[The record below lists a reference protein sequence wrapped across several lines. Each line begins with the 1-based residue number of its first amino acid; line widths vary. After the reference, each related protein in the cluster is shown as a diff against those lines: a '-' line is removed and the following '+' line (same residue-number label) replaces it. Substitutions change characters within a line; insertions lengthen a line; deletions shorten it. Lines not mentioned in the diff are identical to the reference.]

1 MSRKSSRRNPP
12 DPFPDPPVYEQL
24 YDERLTVH
32 RLTGDLE
39 ETLDTL
45 VSGCAFLARLET
57 LDDDRDD
64 AAEPAEPAEDG
75 ETDYDDAPD
84 GPRGLYGGITLTTRI
99 LARALLGRALDRQPA
114 SAADDDG
121 ADAAVPEDILD
132 DLTQALLPPDIA
144 PSLKTSRLER
154 KAAFDDAALLIRE
167 MGLEEFGVSC
177 ALETADDGV
186 HELVAFAVSTETA
199 HVELLEFLI
208 NRAETVALETDPLL
222 ATERDAS
229 AWEFSRWS
237 VSPPPGRHSAD
248 ADFARHVREQEYSL
262 VDRSTMAL
270 GTSVIGGFADNDLFG
285 GLYPGQRRLVEGL
298 AASFVDIF
306 ECVAV
311 TGNRTTLR
319 SVRSDQTYVVH
330 EHLEPVEYAVGW
342 VAAGRLIPFDSELYL
357 RSPGMVFA
365 RADAVDDA
373 RSAAAF
379 VDTLEDALPP
389 ALALEAFISSV
400 MMGVD
405 VPRVMK
411 PMRSRADAREQL
423 DSLRFLLLDA
433 QLEPD
438 ATLGAFASALAEQGG
453 HGLTAQGPPP
463 GAGRRATRPANRR
476 RR

>member
-1 MSRKSSRRNPP
+1 MTRKSSRRNTP
-12 DPFPDPPVYEQL
+12 DPFPDPPINEPL
-24 YDERLTVH
+24 DDERLTVR

-45 VSGCAFLARLET
+45 ISGCTFLARLET
-57 LDDDRDD
+57 LDDGRDD
-64 AAEPAEPAEDG
+64 GGESEESD
-75 ETDYDDAPD
+75 ETDDDDALD
-84 GPRGLYGGITLTTRI
+84 GPRRLFGGITLTTRI
-99 LARALLGRALDRQPA
+99 LARALLGRALDRQPV
-114 SAADDDG
+114 SAADEDG
-121 ADAAVPEDILD
+121 ADAAVPEAVLD

-144 PSLKTSRLER
+144 PSLKPSRLER
-154 KAAFDDAALLIRE
+154 KAAFDDAASLIRE
-167 MGLEEFGVSC
+167 LGLEEFGVSC

-186 HELVAFAVSTETA
+186 HELVAFAVSPETA

-208 NRAETVALETDPLL
+208 DRAEAVALETDPLL

-237 VSPPPGRHSAD
+237 VSPPPGRHPAD

-262 VDRSTMAL
+262 ADRSTMAL
-270 GTSVIGGFADNDLFG
+270 GTSVIGGFAEDDVFS
-285 GLYPGQRRLVEGL
+285 GLYPGQRRMAEALV
-298 AASFVDIF
+298 ASFVDIF
-306 ECVAV
+306 ECIAV
-311 TGNRTTLR
+311 TGNRATLR
-319 SVRSDQTYVVH
+319 SLRSDRTYVVH
-330 EHLEPVEYAVGW
+330 EHLEPVEYKVGW
-342 VAAGRLIPFDSELYL
+342 VAAGRLIPFEGDLYL

-365 RADAVDDA
+365 RADALDAA
-373 RSAAAF
+373 RSAADL

-400 MMGVD
+400 MLGVE

-433 QLEPD
+433 ELEPD
-438 ATLGAFASALAEQGG
+438 GTLAAFASALAEQGG
-453 HGLTAQGPPP
+453 HGLTVQAAPP
-463 GAGRRATRPANRR
+463 GAGRRATRPTHRR